1 LLLEEEQVIMTNN
14 AKILIVDDSKLN
26 RAVIRKTLSELDMT
40 LTECVDGEEA
50 LEHILTESFD
60 LVLTDTVMPRMDGI
74 ELIKEIKQNKDLDF
88 IPVILMTGNDSVDS
102 KIMGL
107 NIGADDFL
115 QKPINQKELVAR
127 VYSLLRLKK
136 MHDLLFEKNKLIENE
151 LEAAKKVQQFIIPEN
166 FDFIDYPKVSG
177 FYKPMEDIG
186 GDFYD
191 CYNLPRGK
199 KGFLIADV
207 TGHGIPAAL
216 VVTMAKMIFNI
227 YASQFLSTKELFTL
241 VNNEVHDLL
250 LTGQYLT
257 SFYAI
262 YDDNKKILRFSNAGH
277 VLPLLYKKKS
287 GKIFEIDTDKGFFIG
302 IMKDCEYDQKAVKI
316 EEGDRLFL
324 YTDGLTELKNSEKE
338 EYGIER
344 LMKFIKKNATVSGD
358 NFCKKLYNDAMSH
371 SHKKIR
377 NDDIA
382 FLYIEF

>member
-1 LLLEEEQVIMTNN
+1 MVKKS
-14 AKILIVDDSKLN
+14 KILIVDDSKLN
-26 RAVIRKTLSELDMT
+26 RAVIRKTLSGLDMI
-40 LTECVDGEEA
+40 LTECENGEEA
-50 LEHILTESFD
+50 LEQILSDKFD
-60 LVLTDTVMPRMDGI
+60 LVLTDTIMPKVDGI
-74 ELIKEIKQNKDLDF
+74 QLIKEIKQNQSLDF
-88 IPVILMTGNDSVDS
+88 LPVILMTGNDSVDS

-127 VYSLLRLKK
+127 VYSLLRLKS
-136 MHDLLFEKNKLIENE
+136 MHDLLYEKNKLIENE
-151 LEAAKKVQQFIIPEN
+151 LEAAKKVQQFIIPEH
-166 FDFIDYPKVSG
+166 FDFIEYPKVSG

-216 VVTMAKMIFNI
+216 VVTMTKMIFNI
-227 YASQFLSTKELFTL
+227 YASQFLSTKDLFNL

-250 LTGQYLT
+250 LTGQYLS

-262 YDDNKKILRFSNAGH
+262 YDPRKQIIRFSNAGH
-277 VLPLLYKKKS
+277 VLPLLYKS
-287 GKIFEIDTDKGFFIG
+287 RTGKIYEIDTEKGFFIG
-302 IMKDCEYDQKAVKI
+302 IVKDCEYDQKAVKI
-316 EEGDRLFL
+316 EKGDRLL
-324 YTDGLTELKNSEKE
+324 MYTDGLTELKNEVKE
-338 EYGIER
+338 EYGTER
-344 LMKFIKKNATVSGD
+344 LKEFLKINHSVKGND
-358 NFCKKLYNDAMSH
+358 FCKNLYKEVLSY
-371 SHKKIR
+371 SYKKIR

>member
-1 LLLEEEQVIMTNN
+1 MVKKS
-14 AKILIVDDSKLN
+14 KILIVDDSKLN
-26 RAVIRKTLSELDMT
+26 RAVIRKTLSGLDMI
-40 LTECVDGEEA
+40 LTECENGEEA
-50 LEHILTESFD
+50 LEQILSDKFD
-60 LVLTDTVMPRMDGI
+60 LVLTDTIMPKVDGI
-74 ELIKEIKQNKDLDF
+74 QLIKEIKQNQSLDF
-88 IPVILMTGNDSVDS
+88 LPVILMTGNDSVDS

-136 MHDLLFEKNKLIENE
+136 MHDLLYEKNKLIENE

-166 FDFIDYPKVSG
+166 FDFIEYPKVSG

-216 VVTMAKMIFNI
+216 VVTMTKMIFNI
-227 YASQFLSTKELFTL
+227 YASQFLSTKDLFNL

-250 LTGQYLT
+250 LTGQYLS

-262 YDDNKKILRFSNAGH
+262 YDPRKQIIRFSNAGH
-277 VLPLLYKKKS
+277 VLPLLYKNRT
-287 GKIFEIDTDKGFFIG
+287 GKIYEIDTEIGFFIG
-302 IMKDCEYDQKAVKI
+302 IVKDCEYDQKAVKI
-316 EEGDRLFL
+316 EKGDRLL
-324 YTDGLTELKNSEKE
+324 MYTDGLTELKNSVKE
-338 EYGIER
+338 EYGTER
-344 LMKFIKKNATVSGD
+344 LKEYLIKNHTVQGND
-358 NFCKKLYNDAMSH
+358 FCKNLYKEVLSY
-371 SHKKIR
+371 SYKKIR